1 MDFFSGSEV
10 KTTSMRPMP
19 PITYHRRPLIPT
31 TDTNKRIQEDDEKPG
46 NMITLYSS
54 NKNGTT
60 QEQHVTMHHLSSDEQ
75 LTILKVDQ
83 DQNNKTDEKEP
94 GDDDNDVNLDTT
106 ANQKS
111 EYIVLHKLP
120 NGEAL
125 NLENLETYSSMA
137 DVESEIKKSKPYYQ
151 PRSLLPPLIV
161 SQRPFVTPEP
171 YEPIPLDQL
180 DDLEAMPD
188 SEPPPVYIINPLKG
202 DLNVTGE
209 IQPPTEEEVEEAIK
223 QANVEL
229 FKLNQ
234 THSKGERQEK
244 LLTAVFLQPNED
256 LASTTDRSISTS
268 PQSTTKDFFEAQTVV
283 YDFNWTPIPK
293 RPTFGPSRAP
303 PNYRPIKLDSVKQLS
318 GIAQVSIPD
327 SGAIAD
333 ELRSTNSNAGGP
345 EGPPVVN
352 VQLLP
357 PRLSAVLFQ
366 VNEKRRA
373 LYGRYPPGF
382 HRQNKISPVFKIDP
396 TGLNRK
402 KSKSLDSLFR

>member
-1 MDFFSGSEV
+1 
-10 KTTSMRPMP
+10 MP
-19 PITYHRRPLIPT
+19 PITYHRRPMIPT
-31 TDTNKRIQEDDEKPG
+31 TTDNQRIQIDSDKKPG

-83 DQNNKTDEKEP
+83 DQNNQTDKKDS
-94 GDDDNDVNLDTT
+94 DDEDNNVNLEKSGH
-106 ANQKS
+106 QKS

-137 DVESEIKKSKPYYQ
+137 DVESEIKKSKPEYQ
-151 PRSLLPPLIV
+151 PRSLLPPSLIV

-188 SEPPPVYIINPLKG
+188 NSPPPVYIINPLKG

-234 THSKGERQEK
+234 TIGDQRQEK
-244 LLTAVFLQPNED
+244 FLTGVFLPANEEET
-256 LASTTDRSISTS
+256 STTVRSTS
-268 PQSTTKDFFEAQTVV
+268 TSTQSTTKDFFEAQTVV

-303 PNYRPIKLDSVKQLS
+303 PNYHRLKLDSVKQLS

-327 SGAIAD
+327 SGAIAE
-333 ELRSTNSNAGGP
+333 ELKSSSVNAGARQA
-345 EGPPVVN
+345 PVVN

-402 KSKSLDSLFR
+402 KSKALDNLFR